1 MTTSYSGTQSVVRAL
16 RLLKLFGGDKA
27 EWSLNELVDAAGLNK
42 STVFRMLTALE
53 SEGLLERTQHG
64 DYQLGPEIVALGG
77 RAMLNN
83 DLIQV
88 ARPVLEELVEATGE
102 RTTLE
107 QLVTNPDGSYSML
120 VLAEIQGKF
129 LISINQYT
137 GSRLP
142 LHATSTG
149 KAMLAHMPEDEREIA
164 LQQHFSALTDKTITN
179 NVQLEKELSTIRKQ
193 GYAAAIGELEV
204 GLMAAGT
211 VVYNYSGDPVAT
223 IGIEGPDSRISEE
236 RLHELAAQLVEAA
249 QVISKRLGYRM
260 QH

>member
-88 ARPVLEELVEATGE
+88 ARPILEDLVEATGE

-149 KAMLAHMPEDEREIA
+149 KAMLAFMPEEERDIA
-164 LQQHFSALTDKTITN
+164 LQQSFDTLTAKTIVNTKK
-179 NVQLEKELSTIRKQ
+179 LDAELQRIREQ
-193 GYAAAIGELEV
+193 GYATAVGELEV

-211 VVYNYSGDPVAT
+211 VVYNYGGDPIAS
-223 IGIEGPDSRISEE
+223 ISIEGPDSRISEE
-236 RLHELAAQLVEAA
+236 RLHELARELVEAA
-249 QVISKRLGYRM
+249 RVISTRLGYRG
-260 QH
+260 